1 MRAFLVS
8 SFYLCGVAFLIYEML
23 KVGGLNMPA
32 LVKEWE
38 TKAKAEQEENKELK
52 TSSTLEEPKLVNQ
65 LTYTVIALP
74 YMGFMIAYMAWAIV
88 GLFTSQWIFFLTIL
102 GLSLLHGLLASIYK
116 NYTAIILRVDAI
128 ITMLILVFLFINRFQ
143 LHII

>member
-1 MRAFLVS
+1 
-8 SFYLCGVAFLIYEML
+8 
-23 KVGGLNMPA
+23 MPA

-143 LHII
+143 LHWI